1 MGDQNATSL
10 CSKNISTLTNIT
22 ITADYEGDQAP
33 RVSDYNGR
41 VVDGEPLP
49 VTLNL
54 EIQSFDD
61 IDTSK
66 MSFRYFNTFLLSI
79 E

>member
-1 MGDQNATSL
+1 MISL
-10 CSKNISTLTNIT
+10 PS
-22 ITADYEGDQAP
+22 ADYEGDQAP

-66 MSFRYFNTFLLSI
+66 MSFRYFNTFLFSI
-79 E
+79 EKCF

>member
-1 MGDQNATSL
+1 MIMKFLRLIKPAD
-10 CSKNISTLTNIT
+10 
-22 ITADYEGDQAP
+22 DYESDQAP
-33 RVSDYNGR
+33 RVSDFFGK
-41 VVDGEPLP
+41 VVDGEALP

-66 MSFRYFNTFLLSI
+66 MSFTYVLI
-79 E
+79 CIM

>member
-1 MGDQNATSL
+1 MVFKYISL
-10 CSKNISTLTNIT
+10 PTV
-22 ITADYEGDQAP
+22 DYEGDQAP

-66 MSFRYFNTFLLSI
+66 MSFRYCNTFCLSI
-79 E
+79 ELCFKKTNYFQYL